1 MRKLLQ
7 SGSFLIAGIFLFTSC
22 EAWEDDSYH
31 EVTTPGEEVEIQGN
45 WKLISITM
53 SEEFDFNGDGTLS
66 NDLMTETD
74 CYQNELMSF
83 NADLTG
89 ISTSNSYADVIVNGT
104 TYITE
109 CIPETEETPFTW
121 AQNQNNISLT
131 IDTQI
136 IPAILAGNTLTFV
149 IPEGF
154 EASDGQPGGY
164 TITQD
169 ITMTYQKL
177 P

>member
-1 MRKLLQ
+1 MRK
-7 SGSFLIAGIFLFTSC
+7 FAIGIFAVFATITLSSC
-22 EAWEDDSYH
+22 DPWEDDSYH
-31 EVTTPGEEVEIQGN
+31 EGTTSGEEVEITGN
-45 WKLISITM
+45 WKLISIKM
-53 SEEFDFNGDGTLS
+53 GDGFDFNGDGTIS
-66 NDLMTETD
+66 NDLMVETN
-74 CYQNELMSF
+74 CYQNELMTF
-83 NADLTG
+83 NEDLTG

-109 CIPETEETPFTW
+109 CVPEIEETPFTW
-121 AQNQNNISLT
+121 TQNQNNISIT
-131 IDTQI
+131 IDTQV